1 MAKWK
6 PAVNGST
13 PGFKP
18 QSSGPPET
26 REAYYSDGNPFTYC
40 KKCKWN
46 QTHLTKYHRE
56 IMSKGDQFNI
66 CLAAPTHPF
75 ALALNAIQGNGDDS
89 RTSSNGT
96 LSTRPGTRTCSQ
108 SDFLSTLNMMKENAK
123 DRDHLRTLTDIESTL
138 GPLFRVN

>member
-40 KKCKWN
+40 KICKWN
-46 QTHLTKYHRE
+46 QTHPNKYHRAFLT
-56 IMSKGDQFNI
+56 KGDSFDM
-66 CLAAPTHPF
+66 CVAAPTHPF
-75 ALALNAIQGNGDDS
+75 TQALNLIQANGDEQLEATLQWHFIDKPW
-89 RTSSNGT
+89 SSHLLPDQFPQYIEYDEGKC
-96 LSTRPGTRTCSQ
+96 TR
-108 SDFLSTLNMMKENAK
+108 L
-123 DRDHLRTLTDIESTL
+123 
-138 GPLFRVN
+138 